1 MVTYIP
7 KTVQRPLLR
16 QILTTHIPKTTKEIG
31 ELKDGLEGIL
41 TDRGRRE
48 KRGNRKVGIDSQI
61 PLLPLP
67 LQTVRINSQIPLQTI
82 RIGSK
87 TF

>member
-16 QILTTHIPKTTKEIG
+16 QILTTHIPETTKEIG
-31 ELKDGLEGIL
+31 ELRDGLEGIL
-41 TDRGRRE
+41 TDRGRGE
-48 KRGNRKVGIDSQI
+48 KRGNRRVGIDSQI

-67 LQTVRINSQIPLQTI
+67 LQTVRINSQIPL
-82 RIGSK
+82 
-87 TF
+87 

>member
-16 QILTTHIPKTTKEIG
+16 QILTTHIPKTIKEIG

-41 TDRGRRE
+41 TDRGRGKKRE
-48 KRGNRKVGIDSQI
+48 NRRVGIDSQI
-61 PLLPLP
+61 PLP
-67 LQTVRINSQIPLQTI
+67 LQTVRLNSQIPLQTV

>member
-1 MVTYIP
+1 MATYIP

-16 QILTTHIPKTTKEIG
+16 QILTTHIPETTKEIG

-48 KRGNRKVGIDSQI
+48 RK
-61 PLLPLP
+61 
-67 LQTVRINSQIPLQTI
+67 
-82 RIGSK
+82 
-87 TF
+87 

>member
-16 QILTTHIPKTTKEIG
+16 QILITHIPKTTKEIG
-31 ELKDGLEGIL
+31 EFRDGLEGIL

-48 KRGNRKVGIDSQI
+48 KRENRRVGIDSQI
-61 PLLPLP
+61 P
-67 LQTVRINSQIPLQTI
+67 LQTVRINSQIPL
-82 RIGSK
+82 
-87 TF
+87 